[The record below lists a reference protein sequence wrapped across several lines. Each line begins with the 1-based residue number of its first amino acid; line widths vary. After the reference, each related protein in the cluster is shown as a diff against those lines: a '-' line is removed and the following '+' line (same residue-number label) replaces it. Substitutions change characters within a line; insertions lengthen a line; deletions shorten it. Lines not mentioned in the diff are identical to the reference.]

1 MALNFHHMLLRILTF
16 LLVSLP
22 FNSNAVSAEK
32 CLLGGYCPRNP
43 NDPLIKNI
51 ATFAVVTHNSDSN
64 SSLEFDNVAE
74 AQSQVVKGVNYRLV
88 IKVNETHII
97 ENFPNVY
104 QALVYQG
111 LNGNDDLHL
120 QYFKKLT
127 TV

>member
-1 MALNFHHMLLRILTF
+1 MAINFHHMLLTILAF
-16 LLVSLP
+16 LLVLLP
-22 FNSNAVSAEK
+22 FNSNAVLTEK

-43 NDPLIKNI
+43 NDTLIKNI

-74 AQSQVVKGVNYRLV
+74 AQRQVVKGVNYRLV

-97 ENFPNVY
+97 QNFPNVY

-111 LNGNDDLHL
+111 LNGKDDLHL
-120 QYFKKLT
+120 RYFKKLT

>member
-1 MALNFHHMLLRILTF
+1 MALNFPHMLLTILAF

-43 NDPLIKNI
+43 NDPDII
-51 ATFAVVTHNSDSN
+51 RIGTFAVETYNSNSN
-64 SSLEFDNVAE
+64 SSLELDNVVE
-74 AQSQVVKGVNYRLV
+74 AQSQVVKGSNYRLV
-88 IKVNETHII
+88 IKVNETHVI

-104 QALVYQG
+104 LALVYLG
-111 LNGNDDLHL
+111 LNGKDDLHL